1 MTQNSELSRNRTLP
15 ANIERVSSSLKQAG
29 RIAFWLQIVLGVVS
43 SVLLLVA
50 GAGVL
55 NTKQKTPGI
64 ELGIFC
70 AFCAVVCLGLS
81 IFFAFRFSQMGN
93 QMESRNPENRPEKR
107 STIQVIRYGL
117 IVNLTG
123 IFLSILGAEALA
135 GIVLL
140 KTLNNPQGAI
150 NLDPSRLVNPADLLI
165 IQANTN
171 TIAAHFS
178 GLVSTLWLLNRISKK
193 PNGK

>member
-15 ANIERVSSSLKQAG
+15 ANIERVSSSLKKAG

-55 NTKQKTPGI
+55 GAKQKTPGI

-107 STIQVIRYGL
+107 STLQVIRYGL

-123 IFLSILGAEALA
+123 ILLSILGAEALA

-178 GLVSTLWLLNRISKK
+178 GLVTTLWLLNRISKK